1 MRAQW
6 EEVGEADAD
15 FHSKNGGDIHSK
27 EDEQNTMEPDVRDKL
42 VPSSLVHS
50 SRLAGG
56 DEDDIHCSA
65 SSRRSP
71 DLFRRH
77 LREKEEDRTT
87 SREDDTEEARN
98 RCTP

>member
-6 EEVGEADAD
+6 EEVEEADAD
-15 FHSKNGGDIHSK
+15 LYSKNGGDIHSK

-50 SRLAGG
+50 SRLAVG

-71 DLFRRH
+71 GLFRRH
-77 LREKEEDRTT
+77 LREKEEDHTT
-87 SREDDTEEARN
+87 SREDDTEEAWS